1 LNALSRWNSK
11 TVISP
16 PIIRPAMDKVAVSP
30 HNPILKGSQVIVY
43 DSTLRDGEQ
52 TPGVAFSMEQKVAIA
67 RMLDEARVHQIEA
80 GFPAVSENEVRT
92 IREIVS
98 LGLNAEI
105 LGLSR
110 VTKGDIDAAV
120 DAGVDMVLLFVG
132 TSDIHLKYKMKKSRE
147 EVLQMT
153 AEALD
158 HCRSRG
164 VPASVS
170 AEDTTRTET
179 DYLMQFYR
187 EAESNGAVRVGV
199 TDTLG
204 CATPEAITDLVTRAR
219 REVKVPVALHLHND
233 FGLAT
238 ANAIAGVKAGAAA
251 VTTTVNGIGERA
263 GNVPLEQFAV
273 ALKYLY
279 GLDIGIDCT
288 KMKALSDFVC
298 RSTGLHK
305 PRNQPLVGTNAFA
318 HESGIHVAA
327 ILNCPMTYESIPP
340 EAVGNERHIIMGK
353 KTGVNYV
360 KRRLEEMRVQASD
373 PQAAEICR
381 RIKELGE
388 KKGRVSN
395 AEFNI
400 IVEQVIP
407 RA

>member
-1 LNALSRWNSK
+1 
-11 TVISP
+11 
-16 PIIRPAMDKVAVSP
+16 MDNVAVSP
-30 HNPILKGSQVIVY
+30 FNPVLRGTKVIVY

-52 TPGVAFSMEQKVAIA
+52 TPGVAFSPEQKATIA
-67 RMLDEARVHQIEA
+67 RMLDDAGVHQIEA

-92 IREIVS
+92 IKAIADH
-98 LGLNAEI
+98 GLKADI

-132 TSDIHLKYKMKKSRE
+132 TSEIHLKYKMKKSRE
-147 EVLQMT
+147 EVLAMT
-153 AEALD
+153 ADALD
-158 HCRSRG
+158 YCRSRG

-170 AEDTTRTET
+170 AEDTTRTDLEF
-179 DYLMQFYR
+179 LMRFYR
-187 EAESNGAVRVGV
+187 ESEANGAVRVGV

-204 CATPEAITDLVTRAR
+204 CATPEAIADLVTRAR
-219 REVKVPVALHLHND
+219 GEVRVPVALHLHND
-233 FGLAT
+233 FGLAL

-279 GLDIGIDCT
+279 SLDIGIDCT
-288 KMKALSDFVC
+288 KMKELSDHIC
-298 RSTGLHK
+298 RASGLHK
-305 PRNQPLVGTNAFA
+305 PRNQPLVGTNVFA

-340 EAVGNERHIIMGK
+340 EAVGNERLIIMGK

-360 KRRLEEMRVQASD
+360 KRRLEEMRVEAD
-373 PQAAEICR
+373 DEQAAEICR

-395 AEFNI
+395 AEFI
-400 IVEQVIP
+400 DIVAQVVP
-407 RA
+407 RSSP

>member
-1 LNALSRWNSK
+1 
-11 TVISP
+11 
-16 PIIRPAMDKVAVSP
+16 MDKVAVS
-30 HNPILKGSQVIVY
+30 HFNPVLRGTKVIVY

-52 TPGVAFSMEQKVAIA
+52 TPGVAFSPEQKAAIA
-67 RMLDEARVHQIEA
+67 RMLDDAGVHQIEA

-92 IREIVS
+92 IRTIAD
-98 LGLNAEI
+98 LGLKADI

-132 TSDIHLKYKMKKSRE
+132 TSEIHLKYKMKKTRE
-147 EVLQMT
+147 EVLAMT
-153 AEALD
+153 ADALD
-158 HCRSRG
+158 YCRSRG

-170 AEDTTRTET
+170 AEDTTRTDLEF
-179 DYLMQFYR
+179 LMRFYR
-187 EAESNGAVRVGV
+187 ESEANGAVRVGV

-204 CATPEAITDLVTRAR
+204 CATPEAIADLVTRAR
-219 REVKVPVALHLHND
+219 REVRVPVALHLHND
-233 FGLAT
+233 FGLAL

-279 GLDIGIDCT
+279 SLDIGIDCT
-288 KMKALSDFVC
+288 RMKALSDHICQV
-298 RSTGLHK
+298 SGLHK
-305 PRNQPLVGTNAFA
+305 PRNQPLVGTNVFA

-340 EAVGNERHIIMGK
+340 EAVGNERLIIMGK

-360 KRRLEEMRVQASD
+360 KRRLEEMRVEATD
-373 PQAAEICR
+373 DQAAEICR

-395 AEFNI
+395 AEFND
-400 IVEQVIP
+400 IVAHVVP
-407 RA
+407 RSSP